1 MTYREVPIALR
12 TFVVKDSEPMC
23 HTCEDEVMEAV
34 LENNLE
40 NIKLSVAEFEKLLL
54 DPDNENIKSLL
65 NISLAK
71 AARGLSLKPWE
82 ENLIEA
88 GITTGRI

>member
-1 MTYREVPIALR
+1 
-12 TFVVKDSEPMC
+12 MC